1 MKTLLLIA
9 VGLLGTGLLAQQP
22 PAPQSRAPGR
32 AAAAEPTEA
41 LTRFDLD
48 FPGGTP
54 NELVAAIQKAMARP
68 LNAIVPD
75 EYADIKLPPLKMKN
89 VNVQQLFSGL
99 EQVSHKSQAVETG
112 SYYGGGNF
120 GGYKSM
126 QVVQTSYGFRN
137 GPGAINDDTIWCFYA
152 EKPAL
157 PPIAPTGG
165 PAKVCRFYSLK
176 PYLERKTATVD
187 DITTAIET
195 GWKMLGEAS
204 PAKISFHQ
212 DTKLLIAVGEPSK
225 LEIIDAV
232 LKALEEPRPAPAA
245 EAKGSPPKPATPA
258 KSPEPEKSTR
268 GE

>member
-9 VGLLGTGLLAQQP
+9 VGLVGTSLLAQQGP
-22 PAPQSRAPGR
+22 PLPQPRLPSRP
-32 AAAAEPTEA
+32 AAEPAEG

-54 NELVAAIQKAMARP
+54 NQLVAAIQKAMAKP

-75 EYADIKLPPLKMKN
+75 EHADLKLPPLKMKN

-112 SYYGGGNF
+112 SYTGGGNF
-120 GGYKSM
+120 GGYRSM
-126 QVVQTSYGFRN
+126 QIVQTSYGFRS
-137 GPGAINDDTIWCFYA
+137 GPGAITDDTIWCFYA

-165 PAKVCRFYSLK
+165 PGKVCRFYSLR

-195 GWKMLGEAS
+195 GWKMLGEPS

-232 LKALEEPRPAPAA
+232 LKALEEPKPAA
-245 EAKGSPPKPATPA
+245 AAAANSSTPKPATPA
-258 KSPEPEKSTR
+258 KGPEPEKPTG